1 MPSVAKST
9 DAGVAA
15 VTSKVAS
22 MDLGAVTEL
31 MTKLSSEVSEELVA
45 EVVSK
50 VTADSWVSL
59 NFSKLFTDA
68 ITSKKSAELRQN
80 ACAIFTALAS
90 TKGLKFSLAPHLI
103 DVSVPVFE
111 LLADKNADVKKAAK
125 TAVKKYSK
133 LVTDRPFCA
142 TAPVEK
148 LYETIGKSKFQTKVA
163 ALDILKDLVLKAPSQ
178 MSVHMHTIIPQLV
191 ECLWDTKDK
200 VCEAAYKGIEACFEV
215 ISNKDLDPFIPAL
228 ISAMKN
234 PDEIPETI
242 EKLAAT
248 TFVQTV
254 SGAALSIIA
263 PVLERGLKGKITAL
277 KRQCG
282 VIIANMSKLVEFPLE
297 AVPFAERFQPLME
310 RAATEIADPEARA
323 KCDQGVK
330 QLQRIKDNAQKQKT
344 RPATLESATQV
355 FVEAA
360 GKGSIG
366 DLVLKYLSH
375 VAVSFGNENIYD
387 QKAWSKSMLDV
398 LKPLGSAAQGV
409 VDAALAVLILNMR
422 SENDEEEDGAD
433 VLCNCKFTLA
443 YGSKI
448 LLHNTDMKLLRG
460 HKYGLLG
467 PNDSGKTTLMRA
479 IDNEQVDGFPPKSEL
494 RTVFVEADIIGEQ
507 SHLNNVDYVL
517 ADPRIAA
524 SGATREQVKEQL
536 LAVEFTPK
544 MLDDEVSTLSGGW
557 RMKLALARAML
568 QNADILLMDEP
579 TNHLDVINVA
589 WVQDYLLS
597 LTDVTCIIV
606 SHDSGLL
613 NKVCTDIIQID
624 SLKLNMYKGNLD
636 KFVEKVPEAKAYFT
650 FKASKLK
657 FKFPQPAM
665 LTGVKSKGRAL
676 LKMDN
681 ITFTYPGNTIPTI
694 NNATVRVSLSSR
706 VACVGRNGA
715 GKSTM
720 IKLLTGELE
729 PNEGSGAVWKHQGVR
744 IGYIAQHAFHHLER
758 HLDQTAN
765 EYIRWRY
772 QFGEDKEGLEKV
784 TMVVTDE
791 ERALLDKKI
800 EVTLRNAEG
809 AVIKKEK
816 RTIDELTGNR
826 RQTPNSR
833 NPNDFEFEVTW
844 KGMRSDSASWERGER
859 LEKLGWGKFVKAI
872 NEKIAAAEGL
882 YRRAL
887 TVKNVEEHL
896 EDVGLDREFGTH
908 NRIKALSGGQKVKVV
923 LAASMWNQPHILI
936 LDEPTNYLDRESLGA
951 LASAIEEYDG
961 GVVMITHNN
970 EFCSQLC
977 PETWVVQDGRCDC
990 KGDAEWMKNAMNE
1003 KTSFE
1008 AITVMTDA
1016 MGNEVKVK
1024 QEKKKLSRR
1033 EQKQKNKERA
1043 MRKARGEEITD
1054 SEEDD

>member
-1 MPSVAKST
+1 MPSVAKTNSN
-9 DAGVAA
+9 VAD

-22 MDLGAVTEL
+22 LDLGAVTDL
-31 MTKLSSEVSEELVA
+31 MTKLSTEVSEELVA

-50 VTADSWVSL
+50 VTAESWVSL
-59 NFSKLFTDA
+59 NFTKLFTDA
-68 ITSKKSAELRQN
+68 ATSKKSAELRQN
-80 ACAIFTALAS
+80 ACAIFASLAS
-90 TKGLKFSLAPHLI
+90 AKGVKHSVFPHLI
-103 DVSVPVFE
+103 ENSVTVME

-125 TAVKKYSK
+125 TAVKKFTK
-133 LVTDRPFCA
+133 LSLDRPYA
-142 TAPVEK
+142 APALIET
-148 LYETIGKSKFQTKVA
+148 LYSALQKPKFQTKVA
-163 ALDILKDLVLKAPSQ
+163 ALDLLKELIAKAPVQ
-178 MSVHMHTIIPQLV
+178 MAAHMHTIIPNLV
-191 ECLWDTKDK
+191 EMLWDTKDK
-200 VCEAAYKGIEACFEV
+200 VCDAAYAGIKVCFDV
-215 ISNKDLDPFIPAL
+215 ISNKDLEPFIPSL
-228 ISAMKN
+228 ISAMKS
-234 PDEIPETI
+234 PEEVPKTI
-242 EKLAAT
+242 EDLAAT

-263 PVLERGLKGKITAL
+263 PVLERGLKGKNTAL

-282 VIIANMSKLVEFPLE
+282 VIVANMSKLVELPLE
-297 AVPFAERFQPLME
+297 ALPFALRFQPMLE

-330 QLQRIKDNAQKQKT
+330 QLQRIQDSAAAQKT
-344 RPATLESATQV
+344 RPANFEESKQV
-355 FVEAA
+355 FVDA
-360 GKGSIG
+360 GKGAVEETVLGFIG
-366 DLVLKYLSH
+366 H
-375 VAVSFGNENIYD
+375 VATTLGVDNVYD
-387 QKAWSKSMLDV
+387 AKAWNKNLLDA

-409 VDAALAVLILNMR
+409 VDAALAVLIKNQR
-422 SENDEEEDGAD
+422 IEGEEEEDGD
-433 VLCNCKFTLA
+433 NVLCNCKFTLA

-507 SHLNNVDYVL
+507 SHLNNVDYIL

-524 SGATREQVKEQL
+524 CGATREQVKEKL
-536 LAVEFTPK
+536 LSVEFTEK
-544 MLDDEVSTLSGGW
+544 MLNDEVSTLSGGW

-589 WVQDYLLS
+589 WVEDYLLS
-597 LTDVTCIIV
+597 LKDVTCIIV

-624 SLKLNMYKGNLD
+624 SLKLNFFKGNLSA
-636 KFVEKVPEAKAYFT
+636 FVEKVPEAQSYFKFT
-650 FKASKLK
+650 ASKLK

-681 ITFTYPGNTIPTI
+681 ITFTYPGNEKPTI
-694 NNATVRVSLSSR
+694 TDVTVRVSLSSR

-720 IKLLTGELE
+720 IKLLTGELI
-729 PNEGSGAVWKHQGVR
+729 PDEGSGNVWKHQGVR

-791 ERALLDKKI
+791 ERAALDVKI
-800 EVTLRNAEG
+800 EVTIKNAEG
-809 AVIKKEK
+809 AVVKKEK

-833 NPNDFEFEVTW
+833 NPNDFEYEVTW
-844 KGMRSDSASWERGER
+844 KGMRADAASWERGER
-859 LEKLGWGKFVKAI
+859 LEKLGWSKFVKAI

-951 LASAIEEYDG
+951 LAGAIEEYEG

-977 PETWVVQDGRCDC
+977 PETWVLENGTLDC
-990 KGDAEWMKNAMNE
+990 RGDAEWMTNAMKE
-1003 KTSFE
+1003 KVEFKAMETM
-1008 AITVMTDA
+1008 VDA
-1016 MGNEVKVK
+1016 YGNEVKVK

-1033 EQKQKNKERA
+1033 EAKQKAKDRK
-1043 MRKARGEEITD
+1043 MRKARGEEVSD
-1054 SEEDD
+1054 SEEED